1 MEVNLGKVFTNENN
15 TVSRSSCTH
24 RENLQRYN
32 GPITSKEDFDDHQIQ
47 LNNMVSFI
55 CITLDLPVP
64 VPSNQVFAP
73 LENPFECNE
82 VMVLH

>member
-1 MEVNLGKVFTNENN
+1 MNLGKVFTNENN

-24 RENLQRYN
+24 RENLQRHN
-32 GPITSKEDFDDHQIQ
+32 GPITSKEDFDDHQLQ

-73 LENPFECNE
+73 LETPFECNE